1 MMKFFVFLLI
11 FLAAFQTAAIA
22 ADVKAMMTEAN
33 TQFRSADRD
42 FMSGKMDSAWDWVT
56 KAKETVAAVLEAD
69 PSNTQAAQLGKRI
82 DQLAEKIE
90 KRRGAAPKPGS
101 AAGPAPAGGEAPKKL
116 PATAGRYLMEAD
128 RALGRAEMMLG
139 PDRDKEDPA
148 RLPGRVKEALAPA
161 EQNLGKLEAEFPDFS
176 DHPDVTS
183 KMERLE
189 AARKELQALEGGAA
203 AAKAAGDE
211 AQAAREAESGE
222 WLKKLRPFVASKSRM
237 DDAPYYDPDREM
249 LSYAGFDIEIEE
261 LARRHKIHDEA
272 GAALEEYKKAGV
284 TEPLELLAETAG
296 EIESRLAQ
304 FAAALEELGRT
315 ALGEA
320 RTQLDFGREF
330 MDKNLP
336 AAERGEEF
344 VVMSRDVLA
353 GIKSRIDQAAVFLP
367 AGDQPLAEAKTD
379 LEKLG
384 KDADVLAGK
393 RMEKTVMAPEN
404 YTGADGDEIR
414 AAARAAAAEEHGGA
428 EMLRLNIISQKWVE
442 DWRFQEGADRV
453 VRLTAVRQVTAQA
466 AVKKGGEVLLLTMG
480 VYSQKNTDWSWGPMK
495 GYVQFTD
502 KMLEENVNK

>member
-1 MMKFFVFLLI
+1 MKFFAFLLV
-11 FLAAFQTAAIA
+11 FLAAFQAAAIA

-42 FMSGKMDSAWDWVT
+42 FMSGKMDSAWDWVI
-56 KAKETVAAVLEAD
+56 KAKETIAAVLEAD

-82 DQLAEKIE
+82 DQLAERIE
-90 KRRGAAPKPGS
+90 KRRGAAPKPGP
-101 AAGPAPAGGEAPKKL
+101 AAGPAPAGGAAPKRL
-116 PATAGRYLMEAD
+116 PATASRYLMEAD
-128 RALGRAEMMLG
+128 RALGRVEMLLG
-139 PDRDKEDPA
+139 PDRDKQDPA
-148 RLPGRVKEALAPA
+148 RLPDRVREALAPV
-161 EQNLGKLEAEFPDFS
+161 EQNLGKLTAEFPDFS
-176 DHPDVTS
+176 DHPDVTP

-211 AQAAREAESGE
+211 ALAAREAESGE

-249 LSYAGFDIEIEE
+249 LSYAGFDTEIEE
-261 LARRHKIHDEA
+261 LARRHKIHGSA
-272 GAALEEYKKAGV
+272 GAALEEYKKAAV
-284 TEPLELLAETAG
+284 VEPLELLAETAG

-304 FAAALEELGRT
+304 FEAALEELGRI
-315 ALGEA
+315 ALREA

-336 AAERGEEF
+336 AAEKGEEF

-367 AGDQPLAEAKTD
+367 ESDQPLAEARAD

-393 RMEKTVMAPEN
+393 RVEKTVMAPEN
-404 YTGADGDEIR
+404 YSGADIDDIKAAVR
-414 AAARAAAAEEHGGA
+414 AAVETEHGGG
-428 EMLRLNIISQKWVE
+428 EILRVNVLSRKWGE

-453 VRLTAVRQVTAQA
+453 IRLTAVRQVSVQA
-466 AVKKGGEVLLLTMG
+466 AVKKGGEVLLLTLG
-480 VYSQKNTDWSWGPMK
+480 VYSEKNPDWSWGPMK
-495 GYVQFTD
+495 GHVHFTD
-502 KMLEENVNK
+502 RMLEENVNK